1 MAEVVA
7 VTSPVRTILC
17 VDDDERVLASIV
29 RCLRALP
36 VAILWTTDPREAVEL
51 VRTHDIAVLLSDF
64 EMPEMNGIELAAM
77 VRQIRMETVR
87 VLLTGRHS
95 LETAIAGI
103 NRAEVYRYV
112 SKPVDTRTLR
122 TLVRE
127 ALDHH
132 EVLMTPVA
140 ARAVTREDEL
150 ERALDAEYPGLT
162 TVVRVE
168 NGIYVVNEP
177 ARSELVG
184 ELAALE
190 ELGRQK

>member
-1 MAEVVA
+1 MAAVVA

-36 VAILWTTDPREAVEL
+36 VEILWTTDPREAAEL

-64 EMPEMNGIELAAM
+64 EMPEMSGIELAAL
-77 VRQIRMETVR
+77 VRQIRTETVR
-87 VLLTGRHS
+87 VLLTGGHS
-95 LETAIAGI
+95 LETAIEGI
-103 NRAEVYRYV
+103 NRGEVYRYV

-122 TLVRE
+122 TLIRE

-132 EVLMTPVA
+132 EVLMTSGA
-140 ARAVTREDEL
+140 SRAVTREDEL

-162 TVVRVE
+162 TVVRAP
-168 NGIYVVNEP
+168 NGTYVVTEP
-177 ARSELVG
+177 PQSELVG

-190 ELGRQK
+190 QLGRQK